1 MTTKLT
7 QAFSQVEDPRR
18 DITKLHQ
25 LNDILLISILA
36 VICGAEIW
44 KDIET
49 FASSKVDF
57 LSTFL
62 ELPNGIPK
70 LDTYRRVF
78 AAIDSEQFESCFIKW
93 VNSLAEISD
102 GQVVAIDGKTLRGA
116 KDSTGKSS
124 IHMVSAWACEN
135 NLVLG
140 QVKVDEKSNEITAIP
155 KLLEILSL
163 EGNTVTIDAMGCQT
177 KIVEKIIAE
186 KANYIIAVKENQ
198 KTLYQEIQDEFCF
211 SKEIQTAS
219 TQNLDHGRI
228 ETRTCSVISIF
239 SHLESQ
245 HKWKNLK
252 SIVRIESS
260 REFKN
265 SSKPKETAIR
275 YYISSIEQEPESF
288 NKDIRSHWA
297 IENKL
302 HWTLDVAFGEDASRK
317 RIGNSAQNF
326 SILNKVALNLLKNE
340 KTAKQGVKSK
350 RFKAALDNKYL
361 EKVLSL

>member
-7 QAFSQVEDPRR
+7 RIFSQVEDPRR

-36 VICGAEIW
+36 VICGAQTW

-57 LSTFL
+57 LSNFL

-78 AAIDSEQFESCFIKW
+78 AAIDSEQFESCFIEW
-93 VNSLAEISD
+93 VNSLAEISK
-102 GQVVAIDGKTLRGA
+102 GQVVAIEGKTLRGA
-116 KDSTGKSS
+116 KDATGKSS
-124 IHMVSAWACEN
+124 IHMVSAWACQS

-140 QVKVDEKSNEITAIP
+140 QVKVDQKSNEITAIP
-155 KLLEILSL
+155 KLLDILAL
-163 EGNTVTIDAMGCQT
+163 DGNTVTIDAMGCQT
-177 KIVEKIIAE
+177 KIVEKIR
-186 KANYIIAVKENQ
+186 KQNANYIIAVKENQ
-198 KTLYQEIQDEFCF
+198 KTLCQEIQDEFRF
-211 SKEIQTAS
+211 SKNIKAAKSE
-219 TQNLDHGRI
+219 NLGHGRI
-228 ETRTCSVISIF
+228 ETRTCSVITDF
-239 SHLESQ
+239 KHLESRY
-245 HKWKNLK
+245 KWKDLK
-252 SIVRIESS
+252 SIVKIESI

-265 SSKPKETAIR
+265 TNKPIQSAAR
-275 YYISSIEQEPESF
+275 YYISNLRQDPGFF

-302 HWTLDVAFGEDASRK
+302 HWTLDVAFSEDASRK

-326 SILNKVALNLLKNE
+326 SLLNKIALNLLKNE

-350 RFKAALDNKYL
+350 RFKAAMDDNYL
-361 EKVLSL
+361 KKILKL

>member
-7 QAFSQVEDPRR
+7 LVFRQVEDPRR

-36 VICGAEIW
+36 VICGAEKW

-49 FASSKVDF
+49 FGSSKVDF

-78 AAIDSEQFESCFIKW
+78 AAIDSEQFESSFIEW
-93 VNSLAEISD
+93 VSSLAEISK

-116 KDSTGKSS
+116 KDNTGKSS
-124 IHMVSAWACEN
+124 IHMVSAWACQS

-140 QVKVDEKSNEITAIP
+140 QVKVNEKSNEITAIP
-155 KLLEILSL
+155 KLLEVLSL

-177 KIVEKIIAE
+177 KIVEKIISE

-198 KTLYQEIQDEFCF
+198 KTLYQEIKDEFRF
-211 SKEIQTAS
+211 SKTIQMAS

-228 ETRTCSVISIF
+228 ETRTCSVISTF
-239 SHLESQ
+239 YHLESQ

-252 SIVRIESS
+252 SIVQIKSC

-265 SSKPKETAIR
+265 SIKNTETATR
-275 YYISSIEQEPESF
+275 YYISNLAQEPEAF
-288 NKDIRSHWA
+288 NRDIRSHWA

-350 RFKAALDNKYL
+350 RFKAALDNQYL
-361 EKVLSL
+361 KKVINL

>member
-1 MTTKLT
+1 MTAKLT
-7 QAFSQVEDPRR
+7 RVFSQVEDPRR

-36 VICGAEIW
+36 VICGAETW
-44 KDIET
+44 KNIET

-62 ELPNGIPK
+62 ELPNGITK
-70 LDTYRRVF
+70 LDPYSRVF
-78 AAIDSEQFESCFIKW
+78 AAIDSEQFESCFIEW
-93 VNSLAEISD
+93 VGSLADISK

-116 KDSTGKSS
+116 KDHTGKSS
-124 IHMVSAWACEN
+124 IHMVSAWACQS

-140 QVKVDEKSNEITAIP
+140 QVKVNEKSNEITAIP
-155 KLLEILSL
+155 KLLEIISL

-177 KIVEKIIAE
+177 KIVDKIIAE
-186 KANYIIAVKENQ
+186 KANYIIAIKGNQ
-198 KTLYQEIQDEFCF
+198 KTFY
-211 SKEIQTAS
+211 KEIQEEFRLSKDIHTTS
-219 TQNLDHGRI
+219 TCNLDHGRI
-228 ETRTCSVISIF
+228 ETRTCSVISVF
-239 SHLESQ
+239 KYLKSQ
-245 HKWKNLK
+245 HKWRNLK
-252 SIVRIESS
+252 SIVRIVSS

-265 SSKPKETAIR
+265 SNKITETATR
-275 YYISSIEQEPESF
+275 FYISSLEQESESF

-302 HWTLDVAFGEDASRK
+302 HWTLDVAFSEDASRK

-350 RFKAALDNKYL
+350 RFKAALDNEYL
-361 EKVLSL
+361 KKVLHL